1 MSGCRSGRHASEMK
15 YKAAATLMFSR
26 DLVQLYTQL
35 LDQLAADHEQP
46 HLHTATFVGA
56 RGATIVA
63 LLRPVLATLRVLLET
78 VVTCRDT
85 EFRDVSVVA
94 ALLRTHTLLHVVP
107 AASSY
112 HAQAREAAASL
123 VHCLLAFTRPNVDLA
138 KNNVSKSLWTQML
151 SSLLSHVTSC
161 PAALVPGLQ
170 LLSQLLP
177 LPLPLPSWRQLA
189 PAEESEVST
198 ARKLWS
204 AHLHPLRP
212 QLAALLA
219 AVSRYSWPPL
229 LAALRKV
236 VDQLAS
242 LSPPVALLLVTAMLE
257 AAREGEGGVTA
268 ARAAQF
274 LAWCVSQPSMKTAL
288 LARLAQDQAQVLVPS
303 LEQGLAGDTS
313 CQAAWVAV
321 VAALCDPEISL
332 ATSDTSS
339 PEQRLAD
346 SLPDKESLTTLVT
359 CLLSSAEVKTFSCHS
374 LVLRTL
380 TVMTETG
387 PTCDVVRWCL
397 LAGPGKDKYL
407 FSLLRR
413 LAVEF
418 SATNGDISSFLG
430 LARSLHAPGSEASLL
445 SVGELGLA
453 LGWLGAED
461 SGQQAAERR
470 RTHPLVVISN
480 RIKEAEAEHADLE
493 LTNTSVSTN
502 KC

>member
-1 MSGCRSGRHASEMK
+1 MK

-78 VVTCRDT
+78 VITCRDT

-112 HAQAREAAASL
+112 HAQAREAATSL

-177 LPLPLPSWRQLA
+177 LPLPLPSWRQLG

-257 AAREGEGGVTA
+257 AGREGEGGVTA

-288 LARLAQDQAQVLVPS
+288 LARLAQDTQVLVPS
-303 LEQGLAGDTS
+303 LEQGLAGDSS

-346 SLPDKESLTTLVT
+346 SLPDKDSLTTLVT

-430 LARSLHAPGSEASLL
+430 LARSLHCPASEASLL

-480 RIKEAEAEHADLE
+480 RIKEAEAEHADLK